1 MKPTNLVSIDFDEI
15 RESIKSYL
23 RTRQEFT
30 DYDFTGSTLSYLIDV
45 LAYNTYYSSFN
56 ANMALNEMFLDTA
69 SIRDNV
75 VSLARYINYLPK
87 SISAAK
93 ACITLVAQTQIGVDG
108 NYPTTVTLLKGDIAA
123 GSVGGTAHTFVII
136 DEQTVSVN
144 RATGVAIFNNF
155 KVYEG
160 SLLSYEYTVN
170 TNIQQNFI
178 VPNDN
183 VDVETLKVF
192 IRPNSQ
198 STQYDRYNQVKNIT
212 NVESTDKVFFLNE
225 TADRRYELTFGDSI
239 IGRKL
244 IDNEIVYFE
253 YVRTSGA
260 IANNIN
266 TMAYI
271 GQIIDVNGNEII
283 NVTLT
288 LNDKSQLGS
297 PAETLKQIKFNAP
310 KYYSSQNRAVTSND
324 YEAII
329 KNIYPNAKYV
339 NAFGGELLDPP
350 VYGKVIISIKTNT
363 GNTINNLTKSD
374 IIAKLRPYSIASIET
389 VIIDPEEFY
398 VNLTVFVAADTFRS
412 KLSSGELNQNTSDD
426 IKKKIIAAM
435 QDYGDMQDLGNFGSK
450 LPLSQ
455 LEKIILNSDPNI
467 SDVQFATTPYKSVP
481 YEDLTSPKTYTFNFG
496 ISLDCDC
503 DSAAGETVKSSVFYS
518 PGISEP
524 QFIED
529 NGLGGLRSFYIKN
542 NNKVITN
549 NSIGSYDCNTGKIIV
564 GPIITVCPPP
574 DSSIQCPDLLIISIK
589 PVNPNAITA
598 PPGTLLVIPTP
609 TIVIGST
616 IPTVGPGS
624 TAGNPGSFAPS
635 SSVFSFTSPT
645 TGTSGTGTTGGTDGT
660 GGTGTTSGTNGTGTT
675 GGIDAY
681 GNIVGSDG
689 SGASCFT

>member
-23 RTRQEFT
+23 RTRNEFT

-75 VSLARYINYLPK
+75 VSLARYINYLPQ
-87 SISAAK
+87 SVSAAK

-108 NYPTTVTLLKGDIAA
+108 TYPTTVTLLKGDIAS
-123 GSVGGTAHTFVII
+123 GSVGGVAHSFVII

-144 RATGVAIFNNF
+144 RATGIAIFNNF

-160 SLLSYEYTVN
+160 SLLSYEYVVN

-178 VPNDN
+178 IPNDN
-183 VDVETLKVF
+183 VDIETLKVF
-192 IRPNSQ
+192 IKPNSQ

-225 TADRRYELTFGDSI
+225 TADRRYELTFGDGI

-253 YVRTSGA
+253 YVRTNGE

-266 TMAYI
+266 RMGYI
-271 GQIIDVNGNEII
+271 GQIIDVNGNEI
-283 NVTLT
+283 VDATLT
-288 LNDKSQLGS
+288 LNDKSQLGA

-310 KYYSSQNRAVTSND
+310 KYYSAQNRAVTSSD
-324 YEAII
+324 YEAIV

-374 IIAKLRPYSIASIET
+374 LVAKLRPYSIASIET
-389 VIIDPEEFY
+389 VIVDPEEFY
-398 VNLTVFVAADTFRS
+398 VDLTLFVAADTFKS

-455 LEKIILNSDPNI
+455 LEKVILNADPNI

-481 YEDLTSPKTYTFNFG
+481 YEDLTSPKTYPFNFG

-503 DSAAGETVKSSVFYS
+503 DSAAGETVKSSVFYTT
-518 PGISEP
+518 GISEP

-549 NSIGSYDCNTGKIIV
+549 NSIGSYDCNTGKVLV
-564 GPIITVCPPP
+564 GPIKTICPPP
-574 DSSIQCPDLLIISIK
+574 DVAVDCPILLIISIK
-589 PVNPNAITA
+589 PTNPNAIVA

-624 TAGNPGSFAPS
+624 TAGNPTTFSPN
-635 SSVFSFTSPT
+635 SSVFSFTSPV
-645 TGTSGTGTTGGTDGT
+645 TSTGTGTTGTGTTGITGTGGT
-660 GGTGTTSGTNGTGTT
+660 GGTGTGGT

-681 GNIVGSDG
+681 GNVVGSDG
-689 SGASCFT
+689 SSASCFT